1 MTYVENVP
9 TTSLQEQIA
18 ELKAQLAQMLPPAAF
33 AGLESHIATLVAS
46 GIAEKGLKAGVP
58 APDFTLPDVQGAP
71 VTLSKLR
78 ASGPVVL
85 TFYRGEWCP
94 YCNVQLRAYQ
104 NILPE
109 IQALG
114 ATLVAVSPQTPD
126 HALSMIEKQ
135 GLAFPV
141 LTDSGNQVARRYGLV
156 FTTDE
161 AFRPLYQS
169 IGADLPAF
177 NGDSS
182 WELPMPG
189 TFIIAPNGI
198 VRLASVE
205 ADFTRRLEG
214 ETILT
219 GLRDLMTGR

>member
-1 MTYVENVP
+1 MTLVENVP
-9 TTSLQEQIA
+9 AASLQEQIA
-18 ELKAQLAQMLPPAAF
+18 EFKVQLSQMLPPATF
-33 AGLESHIATLVAS
+33 AGLEHHIATLIAS
-46 GIAEKGLKAGVP
+46 GIAEKGLKTGVA
-58 APDFTLPDVQGAP
+58 APDFTLPDVHGAA
-71 VTLSKLR
+71 VTLSDLR

-94 YCNVQLRAYQ
+94 FCNLQLRAYQ

-126 HALSMIEKQ
+126 HSLSMVEKQ

-141 LTDSGNQVARRYGLV
+141 LTDSGNRVARQYGLV

-161 AFRPLYQS
+161 AFRPIYQR

-182 WELPMPG
+182 WELPMPA
-189 TFIIAPNGI
+189 TFIIAPDGI
-198 VRLASVE
+198 VRLASVD
-205 ADFTRRLEG
+205 ADYMRRLEADA
-214 ETILT
+214 ILT
-219 GLRDLMTGR
+219 GLRGLATGR